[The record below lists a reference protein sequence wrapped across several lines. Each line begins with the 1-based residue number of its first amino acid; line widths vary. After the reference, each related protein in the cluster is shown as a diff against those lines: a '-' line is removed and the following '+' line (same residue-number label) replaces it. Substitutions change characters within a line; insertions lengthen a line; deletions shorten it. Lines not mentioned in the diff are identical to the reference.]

1 MATILT
7 KDMREECAQAVLQA
21 TTIPARAK
29 VLMAR
34 VKALVKE
41 QIMAARPFGFYER
54 TKDTPREW
62 LESRSSLGLACYTD
76 PARPLYLAGLYSE
89 SRSELDDPV
98 PVAAN
103 TPCRLGASGEE
114 DLFGPLYAEA
124 EALAE
129 EANTKKAE
137 ILAFLRSMRTV
148 EKVVAAMPEL
158 EPYLPKKAEKSY
170 PVAPSNLLASL
181 SKSGFDINAS

>member
-1 MATILT
+1 MRTIRDRSNDDT
-7 KDMREECAQAVLQA
+7 G
-21 TTIPARAK
+21 ARAK
-29 VLMAR
+29 ELMLR

-41 QIMAARPFGFYER
+41 QIMAAQPFGFYER

-62 LESRSSLGLACYTD
+62 LHSRSSLGLSCFTD
-76 PARPLYLAGLYSE
+76 PARPLYSAGLYSE

-98 PVAAN
+98 PVSAA
-103 TPCRLGASGEE
+103 TVGHYLSSSAEE

-129 EANTKKAE
+129 EANTKRAE

-181 SKSGFDINAS
+181 AKSGFDINAS